1 MKITVE
7 QLKVMVEHAIN
18 EAKKK
23 KQKDLEEMETRP
35 DGHMLDK
42 NMDFAPPL
50 GGYNLYR
57 SQGAVNWG
65 PQTGAGPKIDDR
77 PYPGTVAESSLR
89 QAIRGMIS
97 EKLRPDPNSAWSAF
111 SPPPPQVPPKGIWES
126 AMHYY
131 DFQRRGLGQMK
142 EEAKPV
148 DEKHVGFK
156 KLKGKLSHEKGVK
169 DPGAL
174 AASIGRKKYG
184 AAGMAKKAAAGR
196 K

>member
-7 QLKVMVEHAIN
+7 QLRGMVNEAIN

-23 KQKDLEEMETRP
+23 RKKDLEEMEHRP
-35 DGHMLDK
+35 DGCMVDPK
-42 NMDFAPPL
+42 FDFAPPL

-65 PQTGAGPKIDDR
+65 PQTGAGPQIDDR
-77 PYPGTVAESSLR
+77 PYGVKSEGALR
-89 QAIRGMIS
+89 QVVRAMIS
-97 EKLRPDPNSAWSAF
+97 ERLSPDPASIWSAF
-111 SPPPPQVPPKGIWES
+111 TPPQAPRAPKGIWEA

-131 DFQRRGLGQMK
+131 DFRRIGLGQMQ
-142 EEAKPV
+142 EVAKPV
-148 DEKHVGFK
+148 DEKKVGFK